1 MLKKQSIRKGTTIKL
16 NGVVLEKD
24 EIIELSK
31 SFSLS
36 KEKFFRLILSQGGK
50 MNIEEGVIEIRKD
63 KWKNFKKYHHTFVM
77 KKMKA
82 L

>member
-24 EIIELSK
+24 EVIELSK

-36 KEKFFRLILSQGGK
+36 KEKFFKLILSQGGR
-50 MNIEEGVIEIRKD
+50 MNIEEGVIEI
-63 KWKNFKKYHHTFVM
+63 KKE
-77 KKMKA
+77 K
-82 L
+82 

>member
-24 EIIELSK
+24 EVIELSK
-31 SFSLS
+31 DFSLS

-50 MNIEEGVIEIRKD
+50 MNIEEGVVEITKD
-63 KWKNFKKYHHTFVM
+63 K
-77 KKMKA
+77 
-82 L
+82 

>member
-24 EIIELSK
+24 EVIELSK
-31 SFSLS
+31 DFSLS

-63 KWKNFKKYHHTFVM
+63 K
-77 KKMKA
+77 
-82 L
+82 

>member
-50 MNIEEGVIEIRKD
+50 MNIEEGVIEIRKE
-63 KWKNFKKYHHTFVM
+63 K
-77 KKMKA
+77 
-82 L
+82 

>member
-63 KWKNFKKYHHTFVM
+63 K
-77 KKMKA
+77 
-82 L
+82 

>member
-50 MNIEEGVIEIRKD
+50 
-63 KWKNFKKYHHTFVM
+63 
-77 KKMKA
+77 
-82 L
+82 

>member
-50 MNIEEGVIEIRKD
+50 MNIEEGVVEITKD
-63 KWKNFKKYHHTFVM
+63 K
-77 KKMKA
+77 
-82 L
+82 

>member
-36 KEKFFRLILSQGGK
+36 KEKFFRLILSQGGR
-50 MNIEEGVIEIRKD
+50 MNIEEGVVEITKD
-63 KWKNFKKYHHTFVM
+63 N
-77 KKMKA
+77 
-82 L
+82 

>member
-36 KEKFFRLILSQGGK
+36 KEKFFRLILSQGGR
-50 MNIEEGVIEIRKD
+50 MNIEEGVVEITKD
-63 KWKNFKKYHHTFVM
+63 K
-77 KKMKA
+77 
-82 L
+82 

>member
-24 EIIELSK
+24 EVIELSK
-31 SFSLS
+31 DFSLS

-50 MNIEEGVIEIRKD
+50 MNIEEGVVEIIKD
-63 KWKNFKKYHHTFVM
+63 K
-77 KKMKA
+77 
-82 L
+82 

>member
-31 SFSLS
+31 DFSLS
-36 KEKFFRLILSQGGK
+36 KEKFFRLILSQGGR
-50 MNIEEGVIEIRKD
+50 MNIEEGVVEIIKD
-63 KWKNFKKYHHTFVM
+63 K
-77 KKMKA
+77 
-82 L
+82 

>member
-31 SFSLS
+31 DFSLS
-36 KEKFFRLILSQGGK
+36 KEKFFRLILSQGGR
-50 MNIEEGVIEIRKD
+50 MNIEEGVVEITKD
-63 KWKNFKKYHHTFVM
+63 K
-77 KKMKA
+77 
-82 L
+82 

>member
-1 MLKKQSIRKGTTIKL
+1 MLKKQSIRKGTIIKL

-63 KWKNFKKYHHTFVM
+63 K
-77 KKMKA
+77 
-82 L
+82 

>member
-36 KEKFFRLILSQGGK
+36 KEKFFRLILSQGGN

-63 KWKNFKKYHHTFVM
+63 K
-77 KKMKA
+77 
-82 L
+82 